1 MKQELVIDRTVG
13 ECRTALLE
21 DGEVVEINIDR
32 AAHRSK
38 IGDIFVGR
46 VEAVEKALQAA
57 FITLPEGL
65 PGYLSLHEAS
75 ALLSEGAGALPPIER
90 FIDKGQWVIV
100 EATRDTIGDKGPS
113 LTSQVTL
120 AGRLLAYR
128 PFKEGI
134 TVSGRIGIESER
146 ERLRETAKAATAHIP
161 VGGFI
166 VRTLAADADESALKE
181 EADTLYGDWQEVA
194 AKAKDPSR
202 PVCIYHEME
211 PVERALRDWASPEI
225 GRISVDGR
233 ALYAQARG
241 YLKTHAPALAER
253 LEVHTSPDLLFESA
267 GVEAAIEEALNSRV
281 ELPRG
286 GWFTVEHTEAL
297 TAIDVNSGDNMSEP
311 DREHTALS
319 TNLRAVGPIV
329 RQLRLRDIGG
339 MILIDFIHMEGAE
352 NRRKVLQAMKDALK
366 RDRAPGQLMGWSG
379 LGLFELTRK
388 RTRKPLDDF
397 LAAPA
402 NPYGTRRIRNTQSLG
417 YDILRRVRVEA
428 ARAPGGSV
436 VVEAPK
442 VVIEWLERRGVKA
455 LSDELGLRMTL
466 RERQTE
472 MPDQYEVF
480 VER

>member
-46 VEAVEKALQAA
+46 IVAVEKALQAA
-57 FITLPEGL
+57 FVTLPDGL

-75 ALLSEGAGALPPIER
+75 ALLGEGVDTLPPIER
-90 FIDKGQWVIV
+90 FLNEGQWVIV

-146 ERLRETAKAATAHIP
+146 ERLRKIAKAATAHIP

-166 VRTLAADADESALKE
+166 ARTLAADADERALKE
-181 EADTLYGDWQEVA
+181 EADTLYGEWQAVA
-194 AKAKDPSR
+194 AKAKEPSK
-202 PVCIYHEME
+202 PVCIYREMD
-211 PVERALRDWASPEI
+211 PVERALRDWSRPEVE
-225 GRISVDGR
+225 RILVDGR
-233 ALYAQARG
+233 ALYAQARS
-241 YLKTHAPALAER
+241 YLKVHAPALAER
-253 LEVHTSPDLLFESA
+253 LEVHAGPGLLFESI
-267 GVEAAIEEALNSRV
+267 GVEAAIEEALNARV
-281 ELPRG
+281 DLPRG

-339 MILIDFIHMEGAE
+339 MILIDFIHMERAE
-352 NRRKVLQAMKDALK
+352 DRRKVLQAMKDALE
-366 RDRAPGQLMGWSG
+366 RDRTPGQLMGWSG

-402 NPYGTRRIRNTQSLG
+402 NPYGTRRIKNTQSLG
-417 YDILRRVRVEA
+417 YDILRRARVEA
-428 ARAPGGSV
+428 ARTPGGSV
-436 VVEAPK
+436 VVEAHK
-442 VVIEWLERRGVKA
+442 AILEWLEGQGLKA
-455 LSDELGLRMTL
+455 LSDELGLRITL
-466 RERQTE
+466 RERQTDV
-472 MPDQYEVF
+472 PDQYEVF